1 MAHSRPHRSTDP
13 SRASP
18 DLTSAVK
25 TPTAS
30 TVTQRRGTTGKHGKQ
45 QHHQPQHFSR
55 PTIQYFQLVSFII
68 SASMCALWYQTRC
81 SLRPHVSSSS
91 CLHVVQ
97 GTQARSQPCRIAS
110 HCIKSSPA
118 RGQPPIN
125 TPSNEKKRREMLVRL
140 TQSWAAARRE
150 RRAPVVPL
158 SSRRLVAQRRLLLA
172 SGCGY
177 HHQVSCGLGLPG
189 LAR

>member
-25 TPTAS
+25 TPTPS
-30 TVTQRRGTTGKHGKQ
+30 PVTQRRGTPGKHGKQ
-45 QHHQPQHFSR
+45 QQHQPQRFSR

-110 HCIKSSPA
+110 HRVNQALHKGSRQLIHH
-118 RGQPPIN
+118 RM
-125 TPSNEKKRREMLVRL
+125 EKRREMLFRL

-158 SSRRLVAQRRLLLA
+158 SSRRLVAQRHLLLA